1 MLKVRRVCRI
11 VHLALTFFVF
21 RPGAFRMRQI
31 GRGQT
36 IELIVVPEVDMLVE
50 VQVAA
55 GRGKVTFFRLHF
67 LFALCTV
74 MADFGV

>member
-1 MLKVRRVCRI
+1 
-11 VHLALTFFVF
+11 
-21 RPGAFRMRQI
+21 MRQI